1 MDRLLLRRA
10 AVDSFAAG
18 NLVDDYPMDRF
29 VVNNSDDKVPVRA
42 SEAGQGW
49 RHLSAKKGGWMRE
62 HGQNTDNLRTVGE
75 QVPLRTMNKS
85 LKDLREFGGPPRDRT
100 EDPLIKSQL
109 LYQLS

>member
-1 MDRLLLRRA
+1 VDRVLLCRA

-18 NLVDDYPMDRF
+18 NLVDDYPMDRI
-29 VVNNSDDKVPVRA
+29 VVTNADDKVPVRS
-42 SEAGQGW
+42 SEAGQGR

-75 QVPLRTMNKS
+75 RVPLRTMNKS
-85 LKDLREFGGPPRDRT
+85 LKDLEKFGGPPRDRT